1 MDIKMIFCLFKLLTY
16 ASAGMYRLQRTSS
29 GLWMPSQMSKRPW
42 RSLRLSRRPPRTTR
56 GSRRPLRSSRR
67 PRRMARGPKRLPQM
81 SKRPPQVTCR
91 CLEGRED
98 RGGRLQGCEDTATF
112 FPDSQCRCT
121 AFSILNSRMQGTGF
135 AGSSHSR
142 IQNRKGRASLQSRV
156 KQRAGM
162 CRRNREIATF
172 PF

>member
-112 FPDSQCRCT
+112 FPDSQCRCREPDDFEFEN
-121 AFSILNSRMQGTGF
+121 A
-135 AGSSHSR
+135 
-142 IQNRKGRASLQSRV
+142 
-156 KQRAGM
+156 
-162 CRRNREIATF
+162 RNRRVPCIV
-172 PF
+172 PFQSVVCKSSFAMRVHHSALGIWYVLLTRI